1 MCDNYR
7 SFLQSGQVNAA
18 ELASLVASATPVVN
32 KLCLITATSDFG
44 DATLEDLQ
52 RLRDWVD
59 HAYVS
64 LVELAQLAAD
74 RVDAVLNED
83 RAPSR
88 PQPPLNHTRKGGGR
102 EGG

>member
-7 SFLQSGQVNAA
+7 SFLHSGQVNAA
-18 ELASLVASATPVVN
+18 ELASLVASATPVIN

-44 DATLEDLQ
+44 DASLEDLQ

-59 HAYVS
+59 HGYVA
-64 LVELAQLAAD
+64 LVELCELAAD
-74 RVDAVLNED
+74 RIDAVLNED
-83 RAPSR
+83 RVSSR
-88 PQPPLNHTRKGGGR
+88 PQPPLDDTRKGGGR

>member
-18 ELASLVASATPVVN
+18 ELASLVGAAQPVVN

-44 DATLEDLQ
+44 DATQEDLQ

-64 LVELAQLAAD
+64 LVELCEVAAE
-74 RVDAVLNED
+74 RIDAVLSED
-83 RAPSR
+83 GAPSR
-88 PQPPLNHTRKGGGR
+88 PQPPLIVP
-102 EGG
+102 